1 MQLINFDNI
10 DEMTGGGDR
19 LPAGGYVARITK
31 VEDVP
36 SKQYLWV
43 EYDIAEGPYAG
54 HFANV
59 GDRPYLHRFSRSYK
73 DAAQGFF
80 KAFLLRLTESNR
92 GRFDWQQWQ
101 QACNEQLFVGLEV
114 GIVCQEEHYT
124 NDKGEDKTRMVVVD
138 VIASQDVRNGD
149 YKLPAPVDKR
159 KKVEAAAPADPFDD
173 LPFRV

>member
-19 LPAGGYVARITK
+19 LPAGAYVARITK

-43 EYDIAEGPYAG
+43 EYDIAEGQYAD

-92 GRFDWQQWQ
+92 GRFDWQRWQ
-101 QACNEQLFVGLEV
+101 AACDERQFVGLEV
-114 GIVCQEEHYT
+114 GIVCQEEYYT
-124 NDKGEDKTRMVVVD
+124 NEKGEDKTRMVVVD

-149 YKLPAPVDKR
+149 YKLPEPVDKR
-159 KKVEAAAPADPFDD
+159 KKAEPAAPADPFGDV
-173 LPFRV
+173 PFRV

>member
-101 QACNEQLFVGLEV
+101 QACNEQLSVGLAV
-114 GIVCQEEHYT
+114 GIVTVCCIAGGIRLVAYWYT
-124 NDKGEDKTRMVVVD
+124 PLFI
-138 VIASQDVRNGD
+138 IAFAAMMIVPGHILNH
-149 YKLPAPVDKR
+149 KAR
-159 KKVEAAAPADPFDD
+159 KEA
-173 LPFRV
+173 

>member
-10 DEMTGGGDR
+10 DEMTSGGDR

-80 KAFLLRLTESNR
+80 KAFLVRLTESNR

-101 QACNEQLFVGLEV
+101 QSCNEQLFVGLEV

-138 VIASQDVRNGD
+138 IVASQDVRNGD

-159 KKVEAAAPADPFDD
+159 KKVEAAAPSDPYADDS
-173 LPFRV
+173 LPF